1 MAKDPKKD
9 AISEMLRL
17 LKKMNIPIK
26 PINRCNKRLIF
37 IPAGNGKSKAIH
49 PGKYHKPESGLAEKG

>member
-9 AISEMLRL
+9 ATSEMFKL
-17 LKKMNIPIK
+17 LKKKNIPNK
-26 PINRCNKRLIF
+26 PINKCNIRLTF

-49 PGKYHKPESGLAEKG
+49 PGKYHKPESGLAENG